1 MLNLEGE
8 ILMKKSLIAL
18 AVAGALTA
26 PMVAQADATLYGSLR
41 LKVVAEEKK
50 DLDVADN
57 ASRIGI
63 KGAVD
68 TNIDG
73 VKAIYHGEWK
83 VNGAGASEADFGA
96 GRLAYVGLTGGFGT
110 AAIGQ
115 QWTPEYSFVTG
126 VVDILDG
133 NSTALTVDLF
143 RASNVISYVTPNM
156 GGFQAAL
163 AVVANHT
170 DDSTTFAVN
179 KDTGAVAVG
188 AGPDGEDADSYHVAA
203 KYAMAGF
210 TGGVSY
216 ISNETADDMNRTAVS
231 VSYAADALYVAALY
245 QDKEALDDNQYE
257 LAGSYSFG
265 NTKLLANFAKE
276 GDAKGYGIEV
286 QQSLGKQ
293 ARVFA
298 NYLEENEDAGDGDTF
313 SAGMRVDF

>member
-41 LKVVAEEKK
+41 LKVVAEENK

-63 KGAVD
+63 KGSVD

-73 VKAIYHGEWK
+73 VKAIYRGEWK
-83 VNGAGASEADFGA
+83 VNGNGANEANFGA

-115 QWTPEYSFVTG
+115 QWTPEYSFATG
-126 VVDILDG
+126 AVDILDG
-133 NSTALTVDLF
+133 NSTALTVDVF

-156 GGFQAAL
+156 GGFQGAL
-163 AVVANHT
+163 AVVA
-170 DDSTTFAVN
+170 DGSTTN
-179 KDTGAVAVG
+179 
-188 AGPDGEDADSYHVAA
+188 GEDADNYNLAA
-203 KYAMAGF
+203 KYSVAGF
-210 TGGVSY
+210 TGAVSLMTDEATD
-216 ISNETADDMNRTAVS
+216 NDRTSVS

-245 QDKEALDDNQYE
+245 QDKDALADNQYE
-257 LAGSYSFG
+257 LAGSYAFG

-286 QQSLGKQ
+286 QQTLGKQ
-293 ARVFA
+293 VRAFA
-298 NYLEENEDAGDGDTF
+298 NYLEVNDDAAASSFAVKADTF

>member
-1 MLNLEGE
+1 
-8 ILMKKSLIAL
+8 MKKSLIAL

-41 LKVVAEEKK
+41 LKAVAADNK

-57 ASRIGI
+57 SSRIGI
-63 KGAVD
+63 KGSVD

-83 VNGAGASEADFGA
+83 VGNDDAATFGA

-115 QWTPEYSFVTG
+115 QWTPEYSFATG
-126 VVDILDG
+126 SVDILDG

-143 RASNVISYVTPNM
+143 RAGNVISYVTPNM
-156 GGFQAAL
+156 GGFQGAL
-163 AVVANHT
+163 AVVA
-170 DDSTTFAVN
+170 DDNAN
-179 KDTGAVAVG
+179 
-188 AGPDGEDADSYHVAA
+188 GEDADSYHVAA

-210 TGGVSY
+210 TGAVSY
-216 ISNETADDMNRTAVS
+216 ISDEATDDMNRTAVS
-231 VSYAADALYVAALY
+231 VAYAADALYVALLA
-245 QDKEALDDNQYE
+245 QDKEANDDNSYE
-257 LAGSYSFG
+257 LAGSYAFG
-265 NTKLLANFAKE
+265 NTKLIANFAKE
-276 GDAKGYGIEV
+276 GDAKGYGVEV

-298 NYLEENEDAGDGDTF
+298 NYLEVNDDAATAGFDGAAKADTF
-313 SAGMRVDF
+313 SAGLRVDF

>member
-41 LKVVAEEKK
+41 LKVVAEENK

-63 KGAVD
+63 KGSVD

-73 VKAIYHGEWK
+73 VKAIYRGEWK
-83 VNGAGASEADFGA
+83 VNGNGANEANFGA

-115 QWTPEYSFVTG
+115 QWTPEYSFATG

-133 NSTALTVDLF
+133 NSTALTVDVF

-156 GGFQAAL
+156 GGFQGAL
-163 AVVANHT
+163 AVVA
-170 DDSTTFAVN
+170 DGSTTN
-179 KDTGAVAVG
+179 
-188 AGPDGEDADSYHVAA
+188 GEDADNYNLAA
-203 KYAMAGF
+203 KYSVAGF
-210 TGGVSY
+210 TGAVSLMTDEATD
-216 ISNETADDMNRTAVS
+216 NDRTSVS

-245 QDKEALDDNQYE
+245 QDKDALADNQYE
-257 LAGSYSFG
+257 LAGSYAFG

-286 QQSLGKQ
+286 QQTLGKQ
-293 ARVFA
+293 VRAFA
-298 NYLEENEDAGDGDTF
+298 NYLEVNDDAAASSFAVKADTF
-313 SAGMRVDF
+313 SAGMREIGRAHV

>member
-41 LKVVAEEKK
+41 LKVVAEENK

-63 KGAVD
+63 KGSVD

-73 VKAIYHGEWK
+73 VKAIYRGEWK
-83 VNGAGASEADFGA
+83 VNGNGANEANFGA

-115 QWTPEYSFVTG
+115 QWTPEYSFATG

-133 NSTALTVDLF
+133 NSTALTVDVF

-156 GGFQAAL
+156 GGFQGAL
-163 AVVANHT
+163 AVVA
-170 DDSTTFAVN
+170 DGSTTN
-179 KDTGAVAVG
+179 
-188 AGPDGEDADSYHVAA
+188 GEDADNYNLAA
-203 KYAMAGF
+203 KYSVAGF
-210 TGGVSY
+210 TGAVSLMTDEATD
-216 ISNETADDMNRTAVS
+216 NDRTSVS

-245 QDKEALDDNQYE
+245 QDKDALADNQYE
-257 LAGSYSFG
+257 LAGSYAFG

-286 QQSLGKQ
+286 QQTLGKQ
-293 ARVFA
+293 VRAFA
-298 NYLEENEDAGDGDTF
+298 NYLEVNDDAAASSFAVKADTF

>member
-41 LKVVAEEKK
+41 LMVVAEDSK

-63 KGAVD
+63 KGSVD

-73 VKAIYHGEWK
+73 VKAIYRGEWK
-83 VNGAGASEADFGA
+83 VNGAGADEANFGA

-126 VVDILDG
+126 SVDILDG
-133 NSTALTVDLF
+133 KSTALTVDVF

-156 GGFQAAL
+156 GGFQGAL
-163 AVVANHT
+163 AVVA
-170 DDSTTFAVN
+170 DGSTTN
-179 KDTGAVAVG
+179 
-188 AGPDGEDADSYHVAA
+188 GEDADSYHLAA
-203 KYAMAGF
+203 KYGMAGF
-210 TGGVSY
+210 TGGISY
-216 ISNETADDMNRTAVS
+216 ISNEAVDDANRTAVS
-231 VSYAADALYVAALY
+231 VSYAADALYVAALF

-257 LAGSYSFG
+257 LAGSYAFG

-286 QQSLGKQ
+286 QQTLGKQ

>member
-1 MLNLEGE
+1 
-8 ILMKKSLIAL
+8 MKKSLIAL

-41 LKVVAEEKK
+41 LKVVAAEDK

-57 ASRIGI
+57 ASRVGI
-63 KGAVD
+63 KGSVD

-73 VKAIYHGEWK
+73 VKAIYRGEWK
-83 VNGAGASEADFGA
+83 VTGGAGTGNEANFGT

-115 QWTPEYSFVTG
+115 QWTPEYSFATG
-126 VVDILDG
+126 SVDILDG

-143 RASNVISYVTPNM
+143 RAANVISYVTPNM
-156 GGFQAAL
+156 GGFQGAL
-163 AVVANHT
+163 A
-170 DDSTTFAVN
+170 
-179 KDTGAVAVG
+179 AVADDN
-188 AGPDGEDADSYHVAA
+188 ANGEDADSYHLAA
-203 KYAMAGF
+203 KYGMAGF
-210 TGGVSY
+210 TGAVSY
-216 ISNETADDMNRTAVS
+216 ISNEAAKDMNRTAVS
-231 VSYAADALYVAALY
+231 LAYAADALYVAALI

-257 LAGSYSFG
+257 LAGSYAFG

-286 QQSLGKQ
+286 QQTLGKQ
-293 ARVFA
+293 VRAFA
-298 NYLEENEDAGDGDTF
+298 NYLEVNDDAAASSFAQKADTF